1 MRPPLASIK
10 VLDLSRVLSG
20 PFATQQLVDLG
31 ATVIKVE
38 HPESGDDTRGFGPP
52 FIGGESTYFM
62 SVNRGKKS
70 VAIDLKHPEGARLV
84 RDLARRADV
93 VIENFRPGAA
103 ERLGL
108 GMEALR
114 RESPRLVT
122 CSISGYGADGVPEFA
137 GRAGYDAVIQAGS
150 GLMSVTGAVDGPP
163 SRVGIAIADLVS
175 GLFAAQGILA
185 ALLARAETGEG
196 RHVDVSMQEAMA
208 TLLTYQAAIYFATGV
223 SPKRMGDAHP
233 SICPYE
239 SFETKDGLFMLA
251 VGNDAQFVRFAERI
265 GRPELATDP
274 RFSTNRARVEHRLA
288 LLAEIAPKL
297 AERTGAEWE
306 RVLAAEGI
314 PGGPVLSIA
323 QALEHPQ
330 LHARGAILTH
340 EHPTAGTIRSVAA
353 PIHLAGDPRAQLT
366 PPPRLGEHTREVLA
380 GELGLSLQAI
390 TDLVQRKAIVA
401 LDLGDPR

>member
-1 MRPPLASIK
+1 MPPPLASIK

-70 VAIDLKHPEGARLV
+70 VAIDLKHPDGARLV
-84 RDLARRADV
+84 RDLTRRADV

-122 CSISGYGADGVPEFA
+122 CSISGYGADGTPEFA

-163 SRVGIAIADLVS
+163 SRVGLAIADLVS

-223 SPKRMGDAHP
+223 SPQRMGDAHP

-239 SFETKDGLFMLA
+239 SFQTKDGLFMLA

-274 RFSTNRARVEHRLA
+274 RFSTNRARVEHRPA

-306 RVLAAEGI
+306 RWLAAEGI

-340 EHPTAGTIRSVAA
+340 AHPTAGAIRSVAS

-366 PPPRLGEHTREVLA
+366 PPPRLGEHTREILA
-380 GELGLSLQAI
+380 GELGLSLEAI
-390 TDLVQRKAIVA
+390 TDLAKRKAIVA
-401 LDLGDPR
+401 LDLGDPG